1 MQFLSILLTAC
12 LFAITAT
19 PVLSHHGRSNFR
31 YDVSTTLEGEVVDF
45 QWRNPHVY
53 IDLKATNENNETAV
67 WLIEAGTP
75 SALKRQG
82 WSKDAFGV
90 GDKIVAV
97 GNPNRNP
104 EKKHLYLQRI
114 VLENGQTLNLA
125 STKRLLEIAR
135 GNVVSTDHATDVGEI
150 NKPTIEPAITPSQD
164 FSGTWARGPNNYL
177 TTAYFEP
184 PTDWPLTEQGEAQLA
199 RFDEHDNP
207 AYDCLDRG
215 LPFFSVMPYWL
226 AWTRY
231 EDRIEIEL
239 QNVTLTRTLH
249 FNQDSHPDDLKPD
262 LMGHSIARI
271 KDDGSLVV
279 DTAGFAATRWGLA
292 PGIDSSEQ
300 KRVRERYTLDEDGLG
315 MAISLTFMDPVYLTE
330 PVTVQGTY
338 RKVVDTPFEPY
349 ECDLEA
355 ARRSLSLWPNRP

>member
-1 MQFLSILLTAC
+1 
-12 LFAITAT
+12 
-19 PVLSHHGRSNFR
+19 
-31 YDVSTTLEGEVVDF
+31 
-45 QWRNPHVY
+45 
-53 IDLKATNENNETAV
+53 
-67 WLIEAGTP
+67 
-75 SALKRQG
+75 
-82 WSKDAFGV
+82 
-90 GDKIVAV
+90 
-97 GNPNRNP
+97 
-104 EKKHLYLQRI
+104 
-114 VLENGQTLNLA
+114 
-125 STKRLLEIAR
+125 
-135 GNVVSTDHATDVGEI
+135 
-150 NKPTIEPAITPSQD
+150 
-164 FSGTWARGPNNYL
+164 
-177 TTAYFEP
+177 
-184 PTDWPLTEQGEAQLA
+184 
-199 RFDEHDNP
+199 
-207 AYDCLDRG
+207 
-215 LPFFSVMPYWL
+215 MPYWL

-292 PGIDSSEQ
+292 PGVDSSEQ